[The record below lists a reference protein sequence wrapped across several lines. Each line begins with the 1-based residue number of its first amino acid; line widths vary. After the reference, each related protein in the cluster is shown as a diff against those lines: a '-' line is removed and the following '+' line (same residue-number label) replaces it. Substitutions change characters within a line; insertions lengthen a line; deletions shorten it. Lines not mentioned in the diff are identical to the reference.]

1 METKFFEEG
10 KITSKRIASMLL
22 AGICC
27 ISTFAEEGNS
37 RTVVGKVL
45 DNSGFGLPGVTILQ
59 KNNNKWDS
67 YRHRWKFYH

>member
-1 METKFFEEG
+1 
-10 KITSKRIASMLL
+10 MLL

-59 KNNNKWDS
+59 KTQQMGQLQTSMEILPLMYQTRPKVLW
-67 YRHRWKFYH
+67 